1 MSIHCIMYNWWDFV
15 DNVLFEFDEG
25 RIFELSSRY
34 NMSILIID
42 TSFTNYMLF
51 KYNLTI
57 IIDYTGK

>member
-1 MSIHCIMYNWWDFV
+1 MYNWWDFV